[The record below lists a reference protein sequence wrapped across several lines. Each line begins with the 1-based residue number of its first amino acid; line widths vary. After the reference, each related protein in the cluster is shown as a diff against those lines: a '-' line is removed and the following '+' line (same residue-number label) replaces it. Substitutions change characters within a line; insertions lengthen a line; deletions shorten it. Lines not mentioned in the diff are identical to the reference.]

1 LPRTKRRAAK
11 ANGLAMSDSPGPGR
25 GRRGFPFG
33 VLAWLA
39 ALFAAGAAIWFLADY
54 FPGGLSSDG
63 DRIDLVRL
71 LTILALISSG
81 LVATRR
87 IRLGEAVR
95 NVAIWTGAAAL
106 LVLIYTYQE
115 DIGAIGRRVAG
126 ELFPSEPVVGQ
137 DGVLTLTQGPNGH
150 FYATGT
156 TNGARI
162 RFMIDTGASD
172 IVLAPADA
180 RRIGIDLATLRYT
193 RLYQTANGQGRGAPY
208 ILDTLTI
215 GPIQVSDVRVSI
227 NEAEMSAS
235 LLGMSFLGRLKSFE
249 IRGRKL
255 ILRQ

>member
-1 LPRTKRRAAK
+1 
-11 ANGLAMSDSPGPGR
+11 MSEEPGPWEPPPDPGR

-33 VLAWLA
+33 VLLWFLLA
-39 ALFAAGAAIWFLADY
+39 LALGVAIWFLADY

-95 NVAIWTGAAAL
+95 NIAIWTGAAAL
-106 LVLIYTYQE
+106 LILIYTYQAE
-115 DIGAIGRRVAG
+115 IGAIGRRVAG
-126 ELFPSEPVVGQ
+126 ELFPSDPVVGQ

-150 FYATGT
+150 FYATGSS
-156 TNGARI
+156 NGARI
-162 RFMIDTGASD
+162 RFMVDTGASD
-172 IVLAPADA
+172 IVLSPADA
-180 RRIGIDLATLRYT
+180 RRIGIDLASLRYT

-208 ILDTLTI
+208 VLDSLTI
-215 GPIQVSDVRVSI
+215 GPIQVNDVRVSV

-249 IRGRKL
+249 FRGRKL
-255 ILRQ
+255 ILHQ